1 MHRVDFG
8 VAGASPMG
16 IAYFLA
22 SMDLLSGAIGNFEKL
37 LQRGIW
43 SACERLDIDYA
54 VTHPKA
60 KRAAPLPLAIGDN
73 NDIAALGGYWLKPT
87 VVAEGLLATKAKRMH
102 DREIIEVE
110 ETDIIRCG
118 EVGMFVPRP

>member
-1 MHRVDFG
+1 VRADGHCLFSGLDGSAERRDQNFANWCS
-8 VAGASPMG
+8 VA
-16 IAYFLA
+16 
-22 SMDLLSGAIGNFEKL
+22 
-37 LQRGIW
+37 IW

-60 KRAAPLPLAIGDN
+60 KRATPLPLAIGDN